1 MDLFYSEN
9 FIAVFFGDGKDT
21 RKTAR
26 RLYFDHKIRSYVFDT
41 HTSFF
46 THIHPF
52 IRTFST
58 NGFSY
63 DENLL
68 CYIESVLA
76 CESDKTALLFLNSV
90 KFRSLAERNAGF
102 VESHFITDAEYVID
116 SF

>member
-9 FIAVFFGDGKDT
+9 FIAVFLGDGKDT

-41 HTSFF
+41 HTSFL
-46 THIHPF
+46 TYMHPF
-52 IRTFST
+52 VRTFST
-58 NGFSY
+58 HDFSY

-68 CYIESVLA
+68 YYIESVLD
-76 CESDKTALLFLNSV
+76 CESNKTALLFLNSM
-90 KFRSLAERNAGF
+90 KFKSLAERNVGF
-102 VESHFITDAEYVID
+102 MESHFITDAECVID